1 MLQQSRLSWSKFWNV
16 YRTLSVLKNVIWRPV
31 NLVCIFVSRYRRN
44 IPLFQFMLNNSSLY
58 FPIMINGGI
67 VDTQYNY
74 ALRPRERNSNIR
86 GSSTHNQ
93 FFLSYLFCVIGLLLF
108 AGQTCNSVI
117 FTARGLNKHIQI
129 SIPEAARRNR
139 RYFVQL
145 QSSPLNLPF
154 STT

>member
-1 MLQQSRLSWSKFWNV
+1 MKCPSLWITWVNRPCTNKQQVTYYTMLQQSRLSWSKFWNV

-58 FPIMINGGI
+58 FPIMINGDI

-86 GSSTHNQ
+86 GTSTNR
-93 FFLSYLFCVIGLLLF
+93 FKNFTSNKYTLCF
-108 AGQTCNSVI
+108 A
-117 FTARGLNKHIQI
+117 HD
-129 SIPEAARRNR
+129 
-139 RYFVQL
+139 
-145 QSSPLNLPF
+145 
-154 STT
+154 